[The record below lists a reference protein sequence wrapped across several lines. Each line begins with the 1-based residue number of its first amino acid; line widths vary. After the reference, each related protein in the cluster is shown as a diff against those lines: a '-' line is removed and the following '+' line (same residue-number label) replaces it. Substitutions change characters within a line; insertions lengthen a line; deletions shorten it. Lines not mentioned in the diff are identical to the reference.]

1 MKIKI
6 EGGILYDSKNSIN
19 GEQQDIYI
27 EDGIIVDGFSKPDK
41 TIHAKS
47 KAIMAG
53 GIDIHSHIATYGL
66 NLLRATHGFYLPRE
80 IGHIYAKMG
89 YTHVNEPFM
98 TQYTASYVHH
108 ELSSIPIVDTSA
120 FLVLNIKDLDRK
132 IKSTRYIEE
141 VERIIPVIM
150 SRTKAIGLKIYEPF
164 VRYAQ
169 RMYIMKNV
177 KAAKVLSFFSGMNRE
192 NIPKIILHSSSE
204 LFKEEIENPSL
215 FHFSHIGSTLEDEDI
230 YRKVLTYLDGGAS
243 ADLGLFD
250 FEENPRISPRR
261 LTEHKLCGVVDMDFS
276 EPISFSRG
284 KIQDITP
291 PFLALKLALSEP
303 GKHISFSSDSPTNAR
318 LESYPKILSWLMSI
332 DNRKDLFKTDLPD
345 FEYTLFE
352 VARITRQNPADIL
365 GLSNKGHLGV
375 GAQADIAIYD
385 IHNRTKADE
394 LEPRFK
400 ECAYLIKGGEVVIED
415 HRIVNDRIE
424 KKTYF
429 RGVEPCN
436 DESARE
442 LAKYSTFRFE
452 HLFVDDVF
460 TAKEVKV

>member
-1 MKIKI
+1 MKTKI
-6 EGGILYDSKNSIN
+6 EGGILYDSKNGIN
-19 GEQQDIYI
+19 GEQRDIFI

-41 TIHAKS
+41 TINAKS
-47 KAIMAG
+47 KTIMAG
-53 GIDIHSHIATYGL
+53 GIDVHSHIATYGL
-66 NLLRATHGFYLPRE
+66 NLLRATAGFYLPKE

-132 IKSTRYIEE
+132 IKSTRYIED
-141 VERIIPVIM
+141 VERILPIIM
-150 SRTKAIGLKIYEPF
+150 SRAKAIGLKIYEPF

-177 KAAKVLSFFSGMNRE
+177 KAKKVLSFFSGMNKE
-192 NIPKIILHSSSE
+192 NIPRIIMHSSPE

-215 FHFSHIGSTLEDEDI
+215 FHFSHIGSVLEDEDVYHKI
-230 YRKVLTYLDGGAS
+230 LTYLDEGAS

-250 FEENPRISPRR
+250 FEENTRIS
-261 LTEHKLCGVVDMDFS
+261 TSKHTDHKLCGIVDMDFS

-284 KIQDITP
+284 KIDDVNP

-303 GKHISFSSDSPTNAR
+303 NKHISFSSDSPTNAR
-318 LESYPKILSWLMSI
+318 FESYPKILSWLMSN
-332 DNRKDLFKTDLPD
+332 DNRKDLFKRDLPD

-352 VARITRQNPADIL
+352 IARITRQNPADVL
-365 GLSNKGHLGV
+365 GLSNKGHLGL
-375 GAQADIAIYD
+375 GAEADVAIYD
-385 IHNRTKADE
+385 IHNGTKADE

-400 ECAYLIKGGEVVIED
+400 DCAYLIKGGEVVIED

-429 RGVEPCN
+429 RGVKPFN

-442 LAKYSTFRFE
+442 LSKYSTFRFE
-452 HLFVDDVF
+452 HLVVNDVF
-460 TAKEVKV
+460 TTKEVKV

>member
-6 EGGILYDSKNSIN
+6 EGGILYDSKNGIN
-19 GEQQDIYI
+19 GEQRDIFI
-27 EDGIIVDGFSKPDK
+27 DDGIIVDGFSKPDK

-47 KAIMAG
+47 KTIMAG

-150 SRTKAIGLKIYEPF
+150 SRAKAIGLKIYEPF

-177 KAAKVLSFFSGMNRE
+177 KASKVLSFFSGMNKE
-192 NIPKIILHSSSE
+192 NIPRIILHSSSG

-215 FHFSHIGSTLEDEDI
+215 FHFSHIGSTLEDEDA
-230 YRKVLTYLDGGAS
+230 YNKVLTYLDEGAS

-250 FEENPRISPRR
+250 FEENTRISTGRF
-261 LTEHKLCGVVDMDFS
+261 TDYTFCGVVDMDFS
-276 EPISFSRG
+276 EPISFSQG
-284 KIQDITP
+284 KIHDLTP
-291 PFLALKLALSEP
+291 PFLTLKLALSEP
-303 GKHISFSSDSPTNAR
+303 NKHISFSSDSPTNAIF
-318 LESYPKILSWLMSI
+318 ESYPKILSWLMSI
-332 DNRKDLFKTDLPD
+332 DNRKDLFKRDLPD
-345 FEYTLFE
+345 FEYTLFDI
-352 VARITRQNPADIL
+352 ARVTRQNPADIL

-385 IHNRTKADE
+385 IHNGTKANE
-394 LEPRFK
+394 LESRFK
-400 ECAYLIKGGEVVIED
+400 ECAYLIKSGEVVIED
-415 HRIVNDRIE
+415 HRIINNRIE
-424 KKTYF
+424 KNTYF
-429 RGVEPCN
+429 KGVEPCN
-436 DESARE
+436 DGSAKE

-452 HLFVDDVF
+452 HLFVEDVF